1 MPRLFLLL
9 PLLLAAC
16 QPGGGANVPGD
27 ADDHR
32 AYDGIG
38 ADETLRFTGTEPFWG
53 GQVTGGTLTWT
64 TPENIEG
71 TTIAVERFGGRGG
84 LTFSGTLDG
93 ASFDMMVTPAECSD
107 GMSDR
112 TYPFNVTLQLGPET
126 RYGCAWSDA
135 RPFTGLAQP

>member
-1 MPRLFLLL
+1 MPRAM
-9 PLLLAAC
+9 PPTSA
-16 QPGGGANVPGD
+16 V
-27 ADDHR
+27 
-32 AYDGIG
+32 I
-38 ADETLRFTGTEPFWG
+38 TGTRACWASWITSGEFST
-53 GQVTGGTLTWT
+53 Q
-64 TPENIEG
+64 IEG